1 VIDQGSQEPVGH
13 ARPTRAARPGLDL
26 EAACSALT
34 ELWSP
39 RVVARV
45 GGQYVK
51 VAKVRGDFVWHA
63 HDDEDELFLVLKGS
77 LRIELEDGDVE
88 LGRGEM
94 FVVPAGVR
102 HRPVAEDEC
111 WLALVE
117 PVSTKHTGDV
127 ITEHTRSIAEQL
139 GGSEP

>member
-1 VIDQGSQEPVGH
+1 
-13 ARPTRAARPGLDL
+13 
-26 EAACSALT
+26 
-34 ELWSP
+34 
-39 RVVARV
+39 
-45 GGQYVK
+45 
-51 VAKVRGDFVWHA
+51 VWHA

-77 LRIELEDGDVE
+77 LRIELEDGDVT
-88 LGRGEM
+88 LRRGEI

-127 ITEHTRSIAEQL
+127 VTEQTRSIAEQL

>member
-1 VIDQGSQEPVGH
+1 MIHDHGLEPVGH
-13 ARPTRAARPGLDL
+13 ARPIRAARPGLNL
-26 EAACSALT
+26 EAVCSALT

-51 VAKVRGDFVWHA
+51 VAKVRGEFVWHA

-77 LRIELEDGDVE
+77 VRIELEDGDVE

-127 ITEHTRSIAEQL
+127 VTEHTRSIAEQL
-139 GGSEP
+139 GGTEP